1 MTNEQLNQIAKD
13 LYDYVVT
20 DDAADGYVYTQGT
33 AEGAADFWV
42 ESWYAMDDHSS
53 FHCTEEELI
62 PTSELLIPILVSL
75 GLPQG

>member
-1 MTNEQLNQIAKD
+1 MTNEQLNQIANE
-13 LYDYVVT
+13 LFQYVEEVDST
-20 DDAADGYVYTQGT
+20 DGFPYTQGT

-75 GLPQG
+75 GLPRG